1 LLALLRDHLH
11 FAPALS
17 VVRQCAWLVILTVIF
32 VPLEQLFPVYRRKI
46 FCKSAAGDL
55 AFYFISGVVPHLLLV
70 IPLSVV
76 AYVAYHFVPWQL
88 HATVAGWPF
97 WLRGLAAFVV
107 ADLGFYWG
115 HRWAHE
121 IPLLWR
127 FHSLHHSPEQVY
139 FLISARAHPI
149 DNVVIRI
156 CGLIPIYILGL
167 GAPQSVQGTLVATLL
182 MLVVT
187 VWGFFIHANIRWR
200 LGPLEWL
207 ISTPGFHHW
216 HHVRSEF
223 RNCNYAS
230 MLPCWD
236 WIFGT
241 YHLPK
246 HWPTAYGIEAELPS
260 SVTGQLLYPLQPPPP
275 VNSPDPARIEPVR
288 IKSSSSS

>member
-1 LLALLRDHLH
+1 VH
-11 FAPALS
+11 
-17 VVRQCAWLVILTVIF
+17 T
-32 VPLEQLFPVYRRKI
+32 
-46 FCKSAAGDL
+46 
-55 AFYFISGVVPHLLLV
+55 
-70 IPLSVV
+70 
-76 AYVAYHFVPWQL
+76 
-88 HATVAGWPF
+88 TVATWPL

-121 IPLLWR
+121 IPFLWR
-127 FHSLHHSPEQVY
+127 FHSLHHSPEEVY

-149 DNVVIRI
+149 DNVFIRS

-167 GAPQSVQGTLVATLL
+167 GAPQSVQGTLVATVL

-207 ISTPGFHHW
+207 VSTPGFHHW
-216 HHVRSEF
+216 HHVRSEY

-236 WIFGT
+236 WMFRT
-241 YHLPK
+241 HHLPEQ
-246 HWPTAYGIEAELPS
+246 WPQEYGIDTKLPT
-260 SVTGQLLYPLQPPPP
+260 SVTGQLLYPLQPPP
-275 VNSPDPARIEPVR
+275 VNLPTPAKV
-288 IKSSSSS
+288 SSG